1 MSDAEDWYLKRKT
14 PAEVYES
21 GNRALTEEEKAVIAE
36 MNWEL
41 ENGR

>member
-1 MSDAEDWYLKRKT
+1 MSDAENWYLERKA

-36 MNWEL
+36 MRWEL
-41 ENGR
+41 ENER